1 MQYEE
6 FLMTDLKSI
15 LQKDIDRK
23 IDGVIKADDDT
34 RILQEIDEYVI
45 TREIKKHLDKLIE
58 GYSESIE
65 AVKRK
70 NNYPYNGVWIS
81 GYFGSGKSHLLKML
95 AYLFENKE
103 VEGKKL
109 SNIFLDKIEDG
120 IARANFE
127 KIFAVPSKSILFNI
141 DQQSD
146 AAKSDDENAIL
157 FIFERVFNK
166 MQGFFPESRAIAE
179 FERHLTEEG
188 SYETFK
194 SEYWTIIGQNW
205 LDSRSKAFGIGRSK
219 LKRVLTEGS
228 LSMSEED
235 SNALIDVYKGSK
247 SLSIEDFAGRVK
259 IWLDA
264 KEDPGFRLNFFI
276 DEVGQFIANKPER
289 TLNLQT
295 IAETMATVC
304 KGRVWIFV
312 TSQED
317 LQKVVGDPTASQVQ
331 DYSKIH
337 ARFYFRVSLS
347 SADVQ
352 EVIQKRLLVKTEN
365 GSRKLGDL
373 FENESETFRTIFKF
387 DHGGK
392 NIQFKNKEQ
401 FILSYPFQA
410 YQYNLLQESLREL
423 SQHNAFMGRH
433 VSKGER
439 SMLEIFQDVAKDLKD
454 KTLYHWAT
462 FDQMFKGIK
471 STLNTDLLNAV
482 NVADRE
488 LTAYPVAVKLLK
500 ILLLVKYVRD
510 FKSTKEHL
518 KILLINSPEQ
528 DLEVL
533 DLQIEEALAV
543 LEKDIYIQ
551 RNGDLYEYLTNEEQD
566 VEQEIK
572 QVSVSYDEIRKF
584 IDTTIFSGVL
594 KTGKIRYSQAEE
606 DFAYKKII
614 DGEQSGHSG
623 TADLAIHLVTPF
635 YPNYK
640 NEETVLNH
648 SMGKK
653 ECIIFLAADDLLVRE
668 LRLYFQTDVYCRQ
681 QIGSGGSSLTE
692 RIIRDKQILNGERK
706 SSLIKQLQECAGQ
719 SNIYVMGEIVSVKK
733 GNPKERI
740 EEGFQ
745 SLVRKSYP
753 KLQMLSAH
761 YVENS
766 LNKIFYPDDHSSL
779 YSGGVQVMDE
789 AEKEMWAFI
798 QRKFNSKEYLSLKIL
813 YEEFGSKQYGW
824 YFWGISCV
832 LAKLFVRDSIEFIQ
846 GNKQRSRDEVFVLLS
861 HRKEFELTRV
871 IPSTV
876 IDQTKL
882 EEFRKLYKEL
892 FYKDLIEKKMKG
904 MAIIFK
910 QDLLSMTEELENWQ
924 RHEMVNLP
932 FLSLLTP
939 IIDELKTVYH
949 RDNGSLIEEMH
960 SYDENLI
967 RLVHEDIDPLKT
979 FMKAKETQYAT
990 WKELLEWYEENSANL
1005 HELSFATEAEPLK
1018 KLLGSVPYKDNNL
1031 RNAKKLVDGIRE
1043 KVRAA
1048 VEARKEE
1055 GKKKIDELKESL
1067 QKMAEYGKLSSDKQI
1082 EVMEPLTRYADR
1094 IVSEGQIK
1102 DIKLAEYEAKD
1113 IIPYVRERIH
1123 IADSPDKPVKIVY
1136 ATEYEKNITFPKVEL
1151 VTEEDVLN
1159 YTDAFKKRYLSLI
1172 AEHKRIGL

>member
-1 MQYEE
+1 
-6 FLMTDLKSI
+6 MTDLKSI
-15 LQKDIDRK
+15 LQKDIDRT

-45 TREIKKHLDKLIE
+45 TREINKHLDKLIA

-95 AYLFENKE
+95 AFLFENKE

-109 SNIFLDKIEDG
+109 SSLFINKIEDEFTRG
-120 IARANFE
+120 NFK
-127 KIFAVPSKSILFNI
+127 KIFAAPSKSILFNI

-179 FERHLTEEG
+179 FERHLAEEG

-194 SEYWTIIGQNW
+194 NEYQTIIGKSW
-205 LDSRSKAFGIGRSK
+205 VDSRSKAFGIGRSK
-219 LKRVLTEGS
+219 LKRVLIEGS
-228 LSMSEED
+228 FSMREED
-235 SNALIDVYKGSK
+235 SNALIDAYKTEG

-259 IWLDA
+259 KWLDT
-264 KEDPGFRLNFFI
+264 KDDPGFRLNFFI

-317 LQKVVGDPTASQVQ
+317 LQKVVGDPSASQVQ

-337 ARFYFRVSLS
+337 ARFHFRITLS

-352 EVIQKRLLVKTEN
+352 EVIQKRLLVKTEE
-365 GSRKLGDL
+365 GRKRLGDL
-373 FENESETFRTIFKF
+373 FDNESETFRTIFRF
-387 DHGGK
+387 EHGGK
-392 NIQFKNKEQ
+392 NIQFKSKEQ
-401 FILSYPFQA
+401 FIFSYPFQA

-423 SQHNAFMGRH
+423 SHHNAFMGRH

-462 FDQMFKGIK
+462 FDQMFKGIQ
-471 STLNTDLLNAV
+471 STLNTDLLNAI
-482 NVADRE
+482 NVADRN
-488 LTAYPVAVKLLK
+488 LDSYPVAVKLLK

-510 FKSTKEHL
+510 FRATKEHL

-528 DLEVL
+528 NLEVL
-533 DLQIEEALAV
+533 DTEIEEALEV
-543 LEKDIYIQ
+543 LETKIYIQ
-551 RNGDLYEYLTNEEQD
+551 RNGDVYEYLTNEEQD

-584 IDTTIFSGVL
+584 IDTSIFSGIL
-594 KTGKIRYSQAEE
+594 KTGKIRYRQADE

-614 DGEQSGHSG
+614 DGEQFGHSG
-623 TADLAIHLVTPF
+623 TVDLAIHLVTPF
-635 YPNYK
+635 YPNYE
-640 NEETVLNH
+640 NEDTVLNH

-653 ECIIFLAADDLLVRE
+653 ECIIFLNADSHLVHE
-668 LRLYFQTDVYCRQ
+668 LRLYFKTDIYCRQ
-681 QIGSGGSSLTE
+681 HVGGSESSLTE

-706 SSLIKQLQECAGQ
+706 IKINKQLQDSAGQ
-719 SNIYVMGEIVSVKK
+719 ANIYVMGEIVSGKK

-745 SLVRKSYP
+745 SLVRKAYP
-753 KLQMLSAH
+753 KLQMLSVH
-761 YVENS
+761 YVESS
-766 LNKIFYPDDHSSL
+766 LNKIFYPDDSSAL
-779 YSGGVQVMDE
+779 YSGGVQAMDE
-789 AEKEMWAFI
+789 SQKEMWAFI
-798 QRKFNSKEYLSLKIL
+798 QRKFNAKEYLSLKIL

-832 LAKLFVRDSIEFIQ
+832 LANLFVRDSIEFIQ
-846 GNKQRSRDEVFVLLS
+846 GSKQRSKDEAFVLLS
-861 HRKEFELTRV
+861 HKKEFELTRV
-871 IPSTV
+871 IPSVV
-876 IDQTKL
+876 IDQAIL
-882 EEFRKLYKEL
+882 DEFKKLYQKL
-892 FYKDLIEKKMKG
+892 FYKDLNAKKMKE
-904 MAIIFK
+904 MAITFK

-924 RHEMVNLP
+924 RHEMGNLP
-932 FLSLLTP
+932 FLLLLTP
-939 IIDELKTVYH
+939 TIDELKSVYH

-960 SYDENLI
+960 SYDEALI
-967 RLVHEDIDPLKT
+967 RLVHEEIDPLRT

-990 WKELLEWYEENSANL
+990 WKDLTAWYEENSDNL
-1005 HELSFATEAEPLK
+1005 DELNFDSDSGSLQ
-1018 KLLGSVPYKDNNL
+1018 KLLGSVPYKDNTL
-1031 RNAKKLVDGIRE
+1031 RTAKKLVDEIRD
-1043 KVRAA
+1043 KVSVA
-1048 VEARKEE
+1048 VDTRREE
-1055 GKKKIDELKESL
+1055 GKRKIFSFKESL
-1067 QKMAEYGKLSSDKQI
+1067 EKMIEYEKLTLDKQE
-1082 EVMEPLTRYADR
+1082 EVMEPLNRYAAK
-1094 IVSEGQIK
+1094 IENESQIK

-1113 IIPYVRERIH
+1113 KLSIVRKMIHEAASPEKAEQII
-1123 IADSPDKPVKIVY
+1123 Y
-1136 ATEYEKNITFPKVEL
+1136 ATESEKNVVFYKAEL
-1151 VTEEDVLN
+1151 VTDKDVQD
-1159 YTDAFKKRYLSLI
+1159 YTEAFKKRYLSLI

>member
-1 MQYEE
+1 MI
-6 FLMTDLKSI
+6 DLKSI

-109 SNIFLDKIEDG
+109 SSIFIDKIEAG

-166 MQGFFPESRAIAE
+166 MQGFFPESRSIAE
-179 FERHLTEEG
+179 FERHLSEEG

-194 SEYWTIIGQNW
+194 NEYHTIIGQNW
-205 LDSRSKAFGIGRSK
+205 LNSRSKAFGIGRSK
-219 LKRVLTEGS
+219 LKRVLSEGS

-235 SNALIDVYKGSK
+235 SNALIDVYKASN
-247 SLSIEDFAGRVK
+247 SLSIEDFASRVK
-259 IWLDA
+259 KWLDA

-295 IAETMATVC
+295 IAETMATIC
-304 KGRVWIFV
+304 KGRVWVFV

-337 ARFYFRVSLS
+337 ARFYFRITLS

-352 EVIQKRLLVKTEN
+352 EVIQKRLLVKTED

-373 FENESETFRTIFKF
+373 FKNESETFRTIFRF
-387 DHGGK
+387 EHGGK
-392 NIQFKNKEQ
+392 NIQFKSKEQ

-482 NVADRE
+482 NVADRN
-488 LTAYPVAVKLLK
+488 LDSYPVAVKLLK

-518 KILLINSPEQ
+518 KILLISSPEQ
-528 DLEVL
+528 DLEAL
-533 DLQIEEALAV
+533 DTQIEEALTV
-543 LEKDIYIQ
+543 LETETYIQ
-551 RNGDLYEYLTNEEQD
+551 RKGDIYEYLTNEEQD

-594 KTGKIRYSQAEE
+594 KTGKIRYSQADE

-635 YPNYK
+635 YPNFK

-653 ECIIFLAADDLLVRE
+653 ECIIFLEADSLLTRE

-706 SSLIKQLQECAGQ
+706 SSLIKQLQDCAGQ
-719 SNIYVMGEIVSVKK
+719 ANIYVMGEIVSVKK

-753 KLQMLSAH
+753 KLQMLSVH
-761 YVENS
+761 YMESS
-766 LNKIFYPDDHSSL
+766 LNKIFYPDNHSAL

-789 AEKEMWAFI
+789 AEKEMWSFI
-798 QRKFNSKEYLSLKIL
+798 QRKFNAKEYLSLKIL

-846 GNKQRSRDEVFVLLS
+846 GNKQRSKDEIFVLLS

-871 IPSTV
+871 VPSTV
-876 IDQTKL
+876 IDQTRL
-882 EEFRKLYKEL
+882 EEFKKLYKDI
-892 FYKDLIEKKMKG
+892 FYKDLSSTKMKG
-904 MAIIFK
+904 MAITFK
-910 QDLLSMTEELENWQ
+910 QDLLSMTEDLESWH
-924 RHEMVNLP
+924 RHEISSLP
-932 FLSLLTP
+932 FLSILTP
-939 IIDELKTVYH
+939 IIDELKSVYH

-960 SYDENLI
+960 SYDDTLTRI
-967 RLVHEDIDPLKT
+967 VHEDIDPLKT

-990 WKELLEWYEENSANL
+990 WKELLAWYEENSDNL
-1005 HELSFATEAEPLK
+1005 YELGFAAETEPLE
-1018 KLLGSVPYKDNNL
+1018 KLLGGIPYKDNTL

-1043 KVRAA
+1043 RISTA
-1048 VEARKEE
+1048 VEARKDA
-1055 GKKKIDELKESL
+1055 GKKKIDNLKESL
-1067 QKMAEYGKLSSDKQI
+1067 QKMVEYGKLSPDKQI

-1094 IVSEGQIK
+1094 IGVEGQIK

-1113 IIPYVRERIH
+1113 IIPDVRERIH
-1123 IADSPDKPVKIVY
+1123 IAASPEKAVKIVY
-1136 ATEYEKNITFPKVEL
+1136 ATEYEKNIAFSKAEL